1 MQINFVKTLTA
12 SCFFS
17 LVFALLSPLTAI
29 GETQDASPL
38 FSSTL
43 QSADNKPVGLAQ
55 YRGKALVVN
64 FWARWCPPCR
74 AEIPELSAFQK
85 THRGQIEVLGI
96 GLEDDATAVSAFM
109 KQHKMDYT
117 VLLTGNQGTPLM
129 QALGNK
135 QGGLPY
141 TLFIDRQGRVVGK
154 KIGLLR
160 QADLAKAA
168 ELLLAR

>member
-1 MQINFVKTLTA
+1 MQINSLKNLATALFFTLFSTLTA
-12 SCFFS
+12 ASEI
-17 LVFALLSPLTAI
+17 P
-29 GETQDASPL
+29 DASPL

-43 QSADNKPVGLAQ
+43 HTPDNKPFALAQ
-55 YRGKALVVN
+55 YRGKPLVVN

-96 GLEDDATAVSAFM
+96 GLEDDATAVSTFM

-117 VLLTGNQGTPLM
+117 VFLTGNQGTPLM